1 MTEKE
6 LYKIASREIQSDS
19 DLVAWHLQFLDK
31 MVGIDSRSFNVNEF
45 EGDRTTPSDM
55 KEILHCAEDYLRR
68 IGFTWIKINQPPP
81 ECSDATPILLA
92 KIDASEEKPTILLY
106 AHLDK
111 QPYMDDGRFQK
122 WAGVP
127 PTKLRWNE
135 NRTRAYGRGAA
146 DDLSG
151 VVSIG
156 MSIDAVLKTIQPDRS
171 SKPELKDLPCN
182 IKVIFETEEE
192 CGSHSLAQQIQ
203 QNQEFFSTVDCV
215 IITDVVNPAT
225 GIPGLTTSLR
235 GVIQLEATL
244 TQKEHQGID
253 AQTALYKLLATLI
266 HPDHS
271 LAVDEIV
278 KADRPET
285 AQEIFG
291 YVNVPISIEMMRAA
305 GGLLPETKLTVP
317 AKKEALLLA
326 QLRKSFVNA
335 RPGYRVSGSIIFGA
349 AEARLTFSPCQD
361 AEGLKIALDRL
372 LSQWNH
378 FNLNL
383 KLTKFASD
391 TGKAVFDFLLQSA
404 TKDPHSGMHGGPFP
418 IPELQLAKMIDCLI
432 QSDGSL
438 HPDIN
443 SFLTP
448 GGGTMKV
455 QSLRVEAGGW
465 GSLSRNRK
473 ALPFVSKLAPRGVVE
488 PGKDSRPFDNPS
500 AKAIIEIRLAPG
512 NEEAAAGKFLT
523 NHLKKNALPGFELD
537 LQMEKGCSP
546 WMTECKHPVFPLVME
561 ALEKGFGQKSCLY
574 GCGGSIPF
582 VAKLLDA
589 LGDVQPL
596 CLGPYDSGSRM
607 HEPGESLS
615 LVDLLGCTRS
625 IIYLM
630 VHAAKAYPFP
640 KTT

>member
-1 MTEKE
+1 MNEKK
-6 LYKIASREIQSDS
+6 LYEIAGGKIQPDS

-55 KEILHCAEDYLRR
+55 KEILHCAEDYLRE
-68 IGFTWIKINQPPP
+68 IGFTWIKINPPPP
-81 ECSDATPILLA
+81 EFSDATPILLA
-92 KIDASEEKPTILLY
+92 EIAVSEEKPTILFY

-122 WAGVP
+122 WGGVS
-127 PTKLRWNE
+127 PTELRWNE
-135 NRTRAYGRGAA
+135 DRTRAYGRGAA

-156 MSIDAVLKTIQPDRS
+156 MSIDAVLKTLQPDRS
-171 SKPELKDLPCN
+171 SKPSLNDLPCN
-182 IKVIFETEEE
+182 IKVIYETEEE

-203 QNQEFFSTVDCV
+203 QNQEFFSKVDCV
-215 IITDVVNPAT
+215 VITDVVNPAT

-244 TQKEHQGID
+244 TQKGEHQGID

-271 LAVDEIV
+271 LAVDEIAQ
-278 KADRPET
+278 ADIAET
-285 AQEIFG
+285 GQEISG
-291 YVNVPISIEMMRAA
+291 YVNVPISIEMMRAG
-305 GGLLPETKLTVP
+305 GGLLPATKLTVP

-326 QLRKSFVNA
+326 QLRKSFVNV
-335 RPGYRVSGSIIFGA
+335 RPGHRVSGSIIFGA
-349 AEARLTFSPCQD
+349 AGARLTFSPCQD

-372 LSQWNH
+372 LSEWNR
-378 FNLNL
+378 FDLNL
-383 KLTKFASD
+383 TLTKLPSQAGS
-391 TGKAVFDFLLQSA
+391 AVFDLLLQSA

-418 IPELQLAKMIDCLI
+418 IPELQLAQMIDRLI
-432 QSDGSL
+432 QSDGAL

-443 SFLTP
+443 SFLRP
-448 GGGTMKV
+448 SGGTMKV
-455 QSLRVEAGGW
+455 QSMR
-465 GSLSRNRK
+465 
-473 ALPFVSKLAPRGVVE
+473 VE
-488 PGKDSRPFDNPS
+488 PGQDSRPFDNPS
-500 AKAIIEIRLAPG
+500 ARAIIEIRLAPG
-512 NEEAAAGKFLT
+512 NEDASAGKFLT

-561 ALEKGFGQKSCLY
+561 ALEKGFDQKSSLY

-589 LGDVQPL
+589 LGDVQPI
-596 CLGPYDSGSRM
+596 CLGAYDSDSRL

-630 VHAAKAYPFP
+630 AHVAKAYPAP

>member
-1 MTEKE
+1 MNEKE
-6 LYKIASREIQSDS
+6 LYKIASRAIQPDS

-55 KEILHCAEDYLRR
+55 KEILRCAEDYLSQ

-92 KIDASEEKPTILLY
+92 EIAVSKEKPTILFY

-122 WAGVP
+122 WGGVP
-127 PTKLRWNE
+127 PTELRWNE
-135 NRTRAYGRGAA
+135 DRTRAYGRGAA

-156 MSIDAVLKTIQPDRS
+156 MSIDAILKAIQPDRS
-171 SKPELKDLPCN
+171 SKPSLNDLPCN
-182 IKVIFETEEE
+182 IKVIYETEEE
-192 CGSHSLAQQIQ
+192 CGSHSLSQQIE

-215 IITDVVNPAT
+215 VITDVVNPAT

-244 TQKEHQGID
+244 TPKGEPQGID

-266 HPDHS
+266 HSDHS
-271 LAVDEIV
+271 LAVDEIAQ
-278 KADRPET
+278 ADTPET
-285 AQEIFG
+285 AQEISG
-291 YVNVPISIEMMRAA
+291 YVNVPISIEMMRAG
-305 GGLLPETKLTVP
+305 GGLLPATKLTVP

-326 QLRKSFVNA
+326 QLRKSFVNV
-335 RPGYRVSGSIIFGA
+335 RPGHRVSGSIIFGA
-349 AEARLTFSPCQD
+349 AGARLTFGPCQD
-361 AEGLKIALDRL
+361 SEGLKIALDRL
-372 LSQWNH
+372 FSEWNR
-378 FNLNL
+378 FDLNL
-383 KLTKFASD
+383 TLTELASE
-391 TGKAVFDFLLQSA
+391 TESAVFDLLLQSA

-418 IPELQLAKMIDCLI
+418 IPELQLAQMIDRLI

-438 HPDIN
+438 HSDIN

-448 GGGTMKV
+448 SGGTMKI
-455 QSLRVEAGGW
+455 QSLR
-465 GSLSRNRK
+465 
-473 ALPFVSKLAPRGVVE
+473 VE
-488 PGKDSRPFDNPS
+488 PGKDSRLFDNPS
-500 AKAIIEIRLAPG
+500 ARAIIEIRLAPG
-512 NEEAAAGKFLT
+512 NEEVGAGKLLT
-523 NHLKKNALPGFELD
+523 NHLLKNVLHGFELD
-537 LQMEKGCSP
+537 LQSEKGCSP

-561 ALEKGFGQKSCLY
+561 ALEKGFEQKSSLY

-589 LGDVQPL
+589 LGDVQPI
-596 CLGPYDSGSRM
+596 CLGAYDSDSRM

-615 LVDLLGCTRS
+615 LVDLLGCSRS
-625 IIYLM
+625 IIHLM
-630 VHAAKAYPFP
+630 AHVAKAYPSQ
-640 KTT
+640 KTI